1 MKYEIQ
7 QEYDLEKGL
16 MFRVSFPEE
25 DVDKKALYTV
35 QNDMPDFLIPFKC
48 RTMDGMMQCTYY
60 VGSDTKLQNRMG
72 ECGKSEYINCWKRV
86 LSPLLTCKDWF
97 LSAYSF
103 VFDISYLY
111 TDKNETYVRY
121 LYVPSKKAASD
132 FSQLSSMVADI
143 ARENTVADTIMEN
156 AVLRTIMQGFSP
168 KEFLSLIESFDSQSE
183 GSSLKNDAVGMTE
196 KRILQPQ
203 SDGIKIFEKASEKVS
218 EKSPKV
224 SEKIIPKSVFHKQQP
239 ASEPQKNV
247 QQSVPEPQR
256 TPIQPN
262 PFDEIQILFS
272 DEDDAGKKGGFSF
285 GKKAAREEQPEK
297 PTKAKAEKEKGGF
310 FSRLGIGK
318 KKSST
323 DNRMAE
329 NENVRD
335 TGFHRE
341 EIDEQIYE
349 MRRRTD
355 EEDMDSETIIG
366 LEQNNQPSLTYI
378 GNLSKMPARIEVSI
392 GPDLNGSPNER
403 ESVKRFTIGR
413 FDVNVGKR
421 QSDFEF
427 AENTRGVSRH
437 HAIIERRGRTYSITD
452 LNSSAGTVV
461 NGIILRANQTAELTN
476 NCHVSFGYDGADYV
490 WRE

>member
-7 QEYDLEKGL
+7 EEYDLEKGL
-16 MFRVSFPEE
+16 MFRVMFPEE

-48 RTMDGMMQCTYY
+48 RTIDGFMQCTYF

-72 ECGKSEYINCWKRV
+72 ECEKREYINCWKRV
-86 LSPLLTCKDWF
+86 LSPLLICKDWF
-97 LSAYSF
+97 LNAYSF

-121 LYVPSKKAASD
+121 LYIPSKKAASD

-143 ARENTVADTIMEN
+143 AKENTVADTGMEN

-183 GSSLKNDAVGMTE
+183 ENLLKNDMIGMTE
-196 KRILQPQ
+196 KRVSQPQ
-203 SDGIKIFEKASEKVS
+203 SESIKVSEKASEKA
-218 EKSPKV
+218 PKV
-224 SEKIIPKSVFHKQQP
+224 SEKIIAKSLFKQQP

-247 QQSVPEPQR
+247 QQPVPEPQR
-256 TPIQPN
+256 TQAQPN
-262 PFDEIQILFS
+262 PFDEIQIHFS
-272 DEDDAGKKGGFSF
+272 DEDDASKKGGFSF
-285 GKKAAREEQPEK
+285 GKKEAREEQPEK

-310 FSRLGIGK
+310 FSRFGIGK
-318 KKSST
+318 KKPSADS
-323 DNRMAE
+323 RVAE
-329 NENVRD
+329 NENTRAK
-335 TGFHRE
+335 GASFHRE
-341 EIDEQIYE
+341 ESDEQIYE
-349 MRRRTD
+349 MRRRSD
-355 EEDMDSETIIG
+355 EEDLDSETIIG
-366 LEQNNQPSLTYI
+366 SAQNNQPSLTYI
-378 GNLSKMPARIEVSI
+378 GNMPNMPARIEVSI
-392 GPDLNGSPNER
+392 GPDSNEGLNER

-413 FDVNVGKR
+413 FDINVGRR

>member
-7 QEYDLEKGL
+7 EEYDLEKGL
-16 MFRVSFPEE
+16 MFRVMFPEE
-25 DVDKKALYTV
+25 EIDKKALYTV

-48 RTMDGMMQCTYY
+48 RIIDGMMQCTYF
-60 VGSDTKLQNRMG
+60 VGNDTKLQNRMG
-72 ECGKSEYINCWKRV
+72 ECEKSEYISCWKRV
-86 LSPLLTCKDWF
+86 LSPLLICKDWF
-97 LSAYSF
+97 LTAYSF

-121 LYVPSKKAASD
+121 LYIPSKKAASD

-143 ARENTVADTIMEN
+143 ARENTVADTVMEN

-168 KEFLSLIESFDSQSE
+168 KEFLSLIERFDSQPEST
-183 GSSLKNDAVGMTE
+183 SLKKDNADVASVAE
-196 KRILQPQ
+196 NHVSQRQPEGKKV
-203 SDGIKIFEKASEKVS
+203 SEKAPEKIAKVS
-218 EKSPKV
+218 EKSM
-224 SEKIIPKSVFHKQQP
+224 PKSFFKSQP
-239 ASEPQKNV
+239 TLEPQKNV

-256 TPIQPN
+256 TPVQPN
-262 PFDEIQILFS
+262 PFDEIQIHFS
-272 DEDDAGKKGGFSF
+272 DEDEVEKKGGFSF
-285 GKKAAREEQPEK
+285 GKKAVREAQPEK
-297 PTKAKAEKEKGGF
+297 PVKTKTEKEKGGF
-310 FSRLGIGK
+310 FSRFGIGK
-318 KKSST
+318 KKSSI
-323 DNRMAE
+323 DNSMAE
-329 NENVRD
+329 NKNARGD
-335 TGFHRE
+335 SIRRE
-341 EIDEQIYE
+341 EMDEQIYE

-355 EEDMDSETIIG
+355 EDEVDSETIIG
-366 LEQNNQPSLTYI
+366 PGQNNQPSLTYI
-378 GNLSKMPARIEVSI
+378 GNLPNMPARIEVSI
-392 GPDLNGSPNER
+392 GPDLNEGSNER
-403 ESVKRFTIGR
+403 GSVKRFTIGR
-413 FDVNVGKR
+413 FDVNVGRR